1 MMTEFRFFGEL
12 SINEILSC
20 DV

>member
-1 MMTEFRFFGEL
+1 MTEFRFFGEL